1 MAKKDKKKVSKIKV
15 KKKTWFKVVAPKIF
29 GNKEIGESYLV
40 DAEKAVGRKMKV
52 NLRDLTGNFK
62 DQNVYIGLQINKANG
77 SILNTS
83 VTGYQLTTAHVK
95 RAIRKN
101 TNRLDDFFTLKTK
114 GGKNVIL
121 KSLVVTFGKTQRST
135 RSQIR
140 KALGEYFSEE
150 ISKVSLD
157 DFISNLVNHKLQIAA
172 KRKLNKIYP
181 LKEVSVRVLKLNE
194 KGLVQEEIIVEDE
207 TVTKEVTEVTEAEKT
222 DVVKEPEEITE
233 EPVVEPTEETTEE
246 NAEAKA

>member
-15 KKKTWFKVVAPKIF
+15 KKKTWFKIVAPKIF

-62 DQNVYIGLQINKANG
+62 DQNVYIGLQINKSNG

-83 VTGYQLTTAHVK
+83 VTGYHLTTAHVK

-114 GGKNVIL
+114 GGKNIIL

-140 KALGEYFSEE
+140 KALGEYFAEE
-150 ISKVSLD
+150 VSKVSLD
-157 DFISNLVNHKLQIAA
+157 NFISNLVNHKLQIAA

-194 KGLVQEEIIVEDE
+194 KGLVQEEIVVEDE
-207 TVTKEVTEVTEAEKT
+207 TVEKEAVEVPETEKDDTILETEK
-222 DVVKEPEEITE
+222 
-233 EPVVEPTEETTEE
+233 PVAKPADKSVEGTTEE
-246 NAEAKA
+246 AEEKA